1 MKRLLLAPLLIT
13 LLVGCSSKNDSI
25 INLKCPA
32 KYISI
37 DDGPYK
43 PFALGGSAVYL
54 ITINTKT
61 NEGVLNE
68 ETASGLKVLVDLPID
83 NLKITKDKIVFD
95 NLLVRDNGYS
105 KTEFTWSYSINRV
118 NGEVI
123 RESNITYFVKDKII
137 NRGSLVKQKGECYS
151 LDNVETLF

>member
-1 MKRLLLAPLLIT
+1 M
-13 LLVGCSSKNDSI
+13 LVGCGSKNDSI
-25 INLKCPA
+25 FNLKCPA

-61 NEGVLNE
+61 KEGVDIE

-83 NLKITKDKIVFD
+83 NLK
-95 NLLVRDNGYS
+95 LLRI
-105 KTEFTWSYSINRV
+105 K
-118 NGEVI
+118 
-123 RESNITYFVKDKII
+123 
-137 NRGSLVKQKGECYS
+137 
-151 LDNVETLF
+151 